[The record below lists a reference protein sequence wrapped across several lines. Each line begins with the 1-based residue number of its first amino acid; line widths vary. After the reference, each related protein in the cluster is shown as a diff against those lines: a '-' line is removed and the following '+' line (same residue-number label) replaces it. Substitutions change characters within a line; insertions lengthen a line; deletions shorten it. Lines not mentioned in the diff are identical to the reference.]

1 MLKHGPD
8 FRQSVPTSGQSRDK
22 SRDIVGTK
30 SGQCRDSRDN
40 VGIVGTKSG
49 QCRDMSGHSENH
61 NYVAWNG
68 CEHQKTIRPM
78 HTIIEVT
85 VFVLSLCYPC
95 RNLLHQSTTKKR
107 LFVIHFSSCL
117 VRESC
122 LSAPTLPKTCRKK
135 NQIFFLDPHW
145 NSLGACNFLWGLMVI
160 EELQAKSR
168 PGGGERRRSP
178 PVSHRIKLVL

>member
-1 MLKHGPD
+1 MSGQK
-8 FRQSVPTSGQSRDK
+8 SGQSRDK
-22 SRDIVGTK
+22 S
-30 SGQCRDSRDN
+30 GQS
-40 VGIVGTKSG
+40 
-49 QCRDMSGHSENH
+49 RDMSGHSENH
-61 NYVAWNG
+61 NYVEWNG

-85 VFVLSLCYPC
+85 VFVLSLCYPR
-95 RNLLHQSTTKKR
+95 RNLLYQSTTKKQIF
-107 LFVIHFSSCL
+107 LIHFSSCL

-168 PGGGERRRSP
+168 TGGDRRRSP
-178 PVSHRIKLVL
+178 RFRIALN